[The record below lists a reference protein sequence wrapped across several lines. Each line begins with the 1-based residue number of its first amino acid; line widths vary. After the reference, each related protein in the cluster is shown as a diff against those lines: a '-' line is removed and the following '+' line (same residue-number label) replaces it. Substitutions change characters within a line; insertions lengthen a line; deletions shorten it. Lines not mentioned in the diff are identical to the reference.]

1 MYLYILYKYLYILY
15 NIFIYI
21 LYIYIYKC
29 IYFRTLVIVADI
41 YCKEICLMLDKNFSN
56 HLFPVLITLLINRL
70 AILYFSSVHLI

>member
-15 NIFIYI
+15 NIFRYI
-21 LYIYIYKC
+21 LYIYKC

-41 YCKEICLMLDKNFSN
+41 YCREICLMLDKNFSN